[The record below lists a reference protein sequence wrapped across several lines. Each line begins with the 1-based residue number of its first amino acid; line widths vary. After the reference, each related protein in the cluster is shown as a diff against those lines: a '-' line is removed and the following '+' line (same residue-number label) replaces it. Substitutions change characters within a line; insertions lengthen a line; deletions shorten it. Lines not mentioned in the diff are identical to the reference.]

1 MLSFFTYIIS
11 HHVKKSTIFT
21 LTGIEEWNVIISGTK
36 EWSITISLR
45 VEDNLWREWNI
56 TNGTKVWS
64 ITDP

>member
-11 HHVKKSTIFT
+11 HHVKKSIIFI
-21 LTGIEEWNVIISGTK
+21 LNGIEEWNVIISGTK

-56 TNGTKVWS
+56 INGTKVWS